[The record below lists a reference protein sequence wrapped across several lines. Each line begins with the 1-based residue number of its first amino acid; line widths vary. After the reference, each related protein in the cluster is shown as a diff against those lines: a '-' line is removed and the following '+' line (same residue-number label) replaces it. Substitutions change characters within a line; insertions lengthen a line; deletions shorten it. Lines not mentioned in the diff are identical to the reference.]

1 MPRTMNPWDKKTK
14 TPSLFYN
21 LYRPV
26 TEILPGITPLEARGD
41 RPLQMEFEHQLKSL
55 ILFHLEEHTSAQHLL
70 QVLKEDD
77 FAISTIA
84 PPEGIGKSSFGE
96 AINNRGLEQFS
107 YVFEQLQLRAT
118 KTIPAQFSRLGE
130 LVAIDGSLID
140 AVLSMYWA
148 DYRDGSKK
156 AKAHVGFDLNR
167 SIPRKI
173 FLTHGKS
180 DERPFVSRI
189 LQPGQTGVT
198 DRGYQCHR
206 DFDLLQTEGKH
217 FICRIKKNTHQTV
230 IKQHAVSPDSI
241 VFYDARVLLGT
252 PGTNQ
257 TEHEVRVVAYKVDG
271 IEYFIATDRFDLSA
285 EDIALAYK
293 LRWEI
298 EKFFAWWKRHLKVYH
313 LIARSAYGLMIQLL
327 AGLITYLLLSIYCQE
342 QYNEKVSIKRVREIR
357 IKIRNEFAQQ
367 EDSPVN
373 VNIFK
378 EQINGLASNA
388 KT

>member
-1 MPRTMNPWDKKTK
+1 MPRTINPGDKKTK
-14 TPSLFYN
+14 TASLFHN
-21 LYRPV
+21 LYKPV
-26 TEILPGITPLEARGD
+26 TEILPGMTPLEARGD
-41 RPLQMEFEHQLKSL
+41 RPLQMDFEHQLKSL

-70 QVLKEDD
+70 HVLKEDA

-140 AVLSMYWA
+140 SVLSMYWA

-173 FLTHGKS
+173 FLTDGKS
-180 DERPFVSRI
+180 DERPFISRI

-217 FICRIKKNTHQTV
+217 FICRIKKKTHQSI
-230 IKQHAVSPDSI
+230 IKQQEAPQDSI

-252 PGTNQ
+252 AGENQ
-257 TEHEVRVVAYKVDG
+257 TKHEVRVVAYRVAG
-271 IEYFIATDRFDLSA
+271 VEYFIATDRFDLSA

-313 LIARSAYGLMIQLL
+313 LIARSAYGLMVQLL

-367 EDSPVN
+367 EDIPVN
-373 VNIFK
+373 KKKFSKSKHWVSFH
-378 EQINGLASNA
+378 A
-388 KT
+388 KI